1 MSQDRKVW
9 RWIFSIFLCF
19 SIFYVHFSLF
29 VPEKRGE
36 NVFCKQRK
44 NSKEVIQTARTQF
57 RHPASSMHHH
67 YNYRYT
73 FFSIFRITVI
83 MISDRT
89 GKNLCGT
96 VIQQIQLRGQ
106 PFHYITSEIL
116 SWSSIYISA
125 DVIRMQLRSSRSK
138 ARLLPTRQSCGKPQ
152 SASPVSWTRS

>member
-1 MSQDRKVW
+1 MHANCHSLTEAYVTMQSIVLQLLHCSESGPDILKVDF
-9 RWIFSIFLCF
+9 FSMFLCF
-19 SIFYVHFSLF
+19 SIFYVHFTLF
-29 VPEKRGE
+29 VPEKKGG

-57 RHPASSMHHH
+57 RHPASSVHHH

-116 SWSSIYISA
+116 S
-125 DVIRMQLRSSRSK
+125 
-138 ARLLPTRQSCGKPQ
+138 
-152 SASPVSWTRS
+152 